1 MTLRIATLCD
11 NTAERG
17 GFLGEWGLSI
27 LVETEDAKIL
37 LDTGNGSSLIHN
49 AGLLDID
56 LGKIDKIVLSHGH
69 FDHTGGLRDLLR
81 RMNKNIQVIAHPDI
95 WQAKFA
101 RRQGEKERYIGIPY
115 QREELERLGADFL
128 LSSRPVN
135 VAENVMTTG
144 EVPMN
149 TGFEEIDAGLYVK
162 EGLTWKPDAI
172 MDDQAL
178 IVKTTRG
185 LVIILGC
192 AHRGIINTLYHA
204 QQITGET
211 DIHMVLGGSHL
222 MNASKERLRKTIDA
236 LRKLNVQKMGLC
248 HCTEMY
254 AISVLAQEFNE
265 KFFFN
270 KAGTIV
276 NIS

>member
-1 MTLRIATLCD
+1 
-11 NTAERG
+11 
-17 GFLGEWGLSI
+17 
-27 LVETEDAKIL
+27 
-37 LDTGNGSSLIHN
+37 
-49 AGLLDID
+49 
-56 LGKIDKIVLSHGH
+56 
-69 FDHTGGLRDLLR
+69 
-81 RMNKNIQVIAHPDI
+81 
-95 WQAKFA
+95 
-101 RRQGEKERYIGIPY
+101 
-115 QREELERLGADFL
+115 
-128 LSSRPVN
+128 
-135 VAENVMTTG
+135 
-144 EVPMN
+144 MN

-236 LRKLNVQKMGLC
+236 LKDLRVQKMGLC